1 MRYIVIGGSGFVGV
15 YTIRAILDS
24 LTTNGIIKS
33 KNTKGCT
40 ESKVQVVC
48 LDLHKSK
55 NLPDEVEF
63 MQCDIAKGCSV
74 EFAPEDIVIHLA
86 ARAYAPKPPTRD
98 LERYFREVNVR
109 GTHNVLEAMLACG
122 CKNLIYF
129 STDMVYGKPQYLP
142 VDSHHQRK
150 PFGWYGRSKVEA
162 ENLIFAA
169 RKKGLNATI
178 FRPRIIVGAGR
189 YGILT
194 KLFRLVR
201 YSLPVPMIGSGK
213 NCYQM
218 ISVRD
223 CARAIVC
230 AIAKDIPNAELNL
243 GSRNPPN
250 IRTLLS
256 SLIVQARSHSLLMPT
271 YARGVKVLLALL
283 ESLGIPLMYK
293 EQYMIADEQY
303 IVDIEQTMRLLE
315 WQPLDSDSD
324 MILEAYEEY
333 VCHLRS

>member
-24 LTTNGIIKS
+24 IAANGGIESSI
-33 KNTKGCT
+33 T
-40 ESKVQVVC
+40 ESSAPQVVC

-55 NLPDEVEF
+55 DLPDEVEF
-63 MQCDIAKGCSV
+63 IQCDITQGCPV
-74 EFAPEDIVIHLA
+74 EFVSEDIVIHLA

-98 LERYFREVNVR
+98 LEHYFREVNVR

-142 VDSHHQRK
+142 VDSRHQRK
-150 PFGWYGRSKVEA
+150 PFGWYGRSKVES
-162 ENLIFAA
+162 ESLIFAA
-169 RKKGLNATI
+169 RERGLNATI

-194 KLFRLVR
+194 KLFALVR
-201 YSLPVPMIGSGK
+201 HSLPVPMIGSGR

-230 AIAKDIPNAELNL
+230 AIAKGIPNAELNL
-243 GSRNPPN
+243 GSHNPPS
-250 IRTLLS
+250 IRELLGTLITHAGS
-256 SLIVQARSHSLLMPT
+256 RSILVPT
-271 YARGVKVLLALL
+271 YARGVKALLALL
-283 ESLGIPLMYK
+283 ESLGTPLMYR

-303 IVDIEQTMRLLE
+303 IVDIARTMELLE
-315 WQPLDSDSD
+315 WQPRESDSD
-324 MILEAYEEY
+324 MLLEAYEEY
-333 VCHLRS
+333 VRNLKP

>member
-24 LTTNGIIKS
+24 LQG
-33 KNTKGCT
+33 
-40 ESKVQVVC
+40 KVLC

-55 NLPDEVEF
+55 DLPDEVEF
-63 MQCDIAKGCSV
+63 VQCDIAKGCSV

-98 LERYFREVNVR
+98 LERYFREVNVC
-109 GTHNVLEAMLACG
+109 GTHNVIEAMLARG

-142 VDSHHQRK
+142 VDSLHQRK
-150 PFGWYGRSKVEA
+150 PFGWYGHSKVEA
-162 ENLIFAA
+162 ENLIFTA
-169 RKKGLNATI
+169 RKRGLNATI

-194 KLFRLVR
+194 KLFSLVR
-201 YSLPVPMIGSGK
+201 YSLPVPMIGNGK

-230 AIAKDIPNAELNL
+230 AITKGIPNAELNL
-243 GSRNPPN
+243 GSHNPPN
-250 IRTLLS
+250 IQTLLHA
-256 SLIVQARSHSLLMPT
+256 LITHAHSRSILVPT
-271 YARGVKVLLALL
+271 YARGIKALLAVL
-283 ESLGIPLMYK
+283 ESLGAPLMYR

-303 IVDIEQTMRLLE
+303 IVDIEQTMNLLG
-315 WQPLDSDSD
+315 WQPLESDSD
-324 MILEAYEEY
+324 MLLEAYEEY
-333 VCHLRS
+333 MRYLKS